1 MSVNNFSADVVGK
14 MLQIGN
20 KKFNMRS
27 IELFC
32 KRKKLIYN
40 LKTTLLA
47 VSLALQCFN
56 LSVKKREQIL
66 VFRHEVDNITDG
78 HSSHV

>member
-1 MSVNNFSADVVGK
+1 MKQVGLKIVGISQMLGFFLHLTQHSWMIRMSVNNFSADVLGK

-32 KRKKLIYN
+32 KRKKKN
-40 LKTTLLA
+40 L
-47 VSLALQCFN
+47 
-56 LSVKKREQIL
+56 
-66 VFRHEVDNITDG
+66 
-78 HSSHV
+78 

>member
-1 MSVNNFSADVVGK
+1 MSVNNFSADVLGK

-20 KKFNMRS
+20 KRFNIRS

-32 KRKKLIYN
+32 KRKKRIYN

-56 LSVKKREQIL
+56 LSVKKKRADL
-66 VFRHEVDNITDG
+66 GF
-78 HSSHV
+78 

>member
-1 MSVNNFSADVVGK
+1 MSVNNFSADVLGK

-32 KRKKLIYN
+32 KRKKKN
-40 LKTTLLA
+40 W
-47 VSLALQCFN
+47 
-56 LSVKKREQIL
+56 
-66 VFRHEVDNITDG
+66 
-78 HSSHV
+78 

>member
-1 MSVNNFSADVVGK
+1 MSVNNFSADVLGK

-32 KRKKLIYN
+32 KRKKRIYN
-40 LKTTLLA
+40 LKTTPLA

-56 LSVKKREQIL
+56 LSVKKKRADL
-66 VFRHEVDNITDG
+66 GF
-78 HSSHV
+78 

>member
-1 MSVNNFSADVVGK
+1 MSVNNFSADVLGK

-20 KKFNMRS
+20 KRFNMRS

-32 KRKKLIYN
+32 KRKKRIYN

-56 LSVKKREQIL
+56 LSVKKKRADL
-66 VFRHEVDNITDG
+66 GF
-78 HSSHV
+78 